1 MGLPSAVVSPDA
13 SGSIKAALLKL
24 RRAQLSRFVKAVV
37 LASLILCVAAVG
49 RAAAS
54 AMTSEPEPH
63 AAAPAVRA
71 PQDFTHA
78 TVRTGV
84 DSLTDRTVRAMASP
98 LAAPRRAPSRA
109 TAARHK
115 RW

>member
-1 MGLPSAVVSPDA
+1 VSPDA

-24 RRAQLSRFVKAVV
+24 RRAQLTRFVKAVV

-54 AMTSEPEPH
+54 AMTSEAEAH

-71 PQDFTHA
+71 PQDLA
-78 TVRTGV
+78 PSTVRDGV
-84 DSLTDRTVRAMASP
+84 DSLTDRTVRAMA
-98 LAAPRRAPSRA
+98 APPAESRRAPSRA